1 MDPDANIRET
11 IALLKQGAWSEQDVE
26 RLDELRQA
34 YSEWRRNGGFP
45 ASLELLN
52 ELQSVLSE
60 AAREPYLDT
69 TGA

>member
-1 MDPDANIRET
+1 
-11 IALLKQGAWSEQDVE
+11 VE

-52 ELQSVLSE
+52 ELQSVRSE
-60 AAREPYLDT
+60 AARDPYLDT